1 MIQVS
6 RCCITSRM
14 APLALLAW
22 LRLFIISAAP
32 MADKTISGM

>member
-1 MIQVS
+1 MIKVS
-6 RCCITSRM
+6 RCFTTSRT

-32 MADKTISGM
+32 SADRTMSGM